1 MVTREISADNDVHRT
16 LHNRVI
22 HVSWAGFLRPKENVG
37 TLSTLSK
44 ERLLRVQIASDHECE
59 NTENKKTLQD
69 FRGDGFYCERF

>member
-1 MVTREISADNDVHRT
+1 M
-16 LHNRVI
+16 
-22 HVSWAGFLRPKENVG
+22 G

-69 FRGDGFYCERF
+69 FRVMAFTANGFNGNVSRLTFTTTNG